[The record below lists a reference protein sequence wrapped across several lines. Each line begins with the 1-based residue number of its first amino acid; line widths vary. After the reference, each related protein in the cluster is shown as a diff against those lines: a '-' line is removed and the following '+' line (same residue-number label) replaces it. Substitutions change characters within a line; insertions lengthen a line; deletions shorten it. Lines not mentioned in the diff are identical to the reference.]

1 MDAMGIEPNRGFR
14 NRAQTKSEAPMA
26 KATDIILKAIE
37 EDIEF
42 ATYIWGGE
50 TPQEVRNLLE
60 EWIDMSLGEGEE
72 DSVAMLLLRGAIDE
86 IDFRKVLKELEQLDL
101 SGEDGDEEGEDEE

>member
-1 MDAMGIEPNRGFR
+1 MRWESNPIVVSETAPN
-14 NRAQTKSEAPMA
+14 KSEAPMA

-50 TPQEVRNLLE
+50 TPQQVRELLE
-60 EWIDMSLGEGEE
+60 EWIDMSLSEGEE

-101 SGEDGDEEGEDEE
+101 SGEDEEGEDDEEE